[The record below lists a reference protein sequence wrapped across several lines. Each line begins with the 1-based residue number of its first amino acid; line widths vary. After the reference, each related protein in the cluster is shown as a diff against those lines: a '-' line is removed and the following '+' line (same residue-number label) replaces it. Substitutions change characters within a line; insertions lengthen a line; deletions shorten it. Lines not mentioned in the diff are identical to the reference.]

1 MPKAKAKVTSI
12 TQKRLK
18 VLEHIQAT
26 GVKTENEFLSMTAQD
41 MVNSFPDISTE
52 DFKIMCEIQC
62 SVRDNNLF
70 AYLCG
75 SN

>member
-1 MPKAKAKVTSI
+1 MPKTKAKVTSI

-18 VLEHIQAT
+18 VLEHIQST
-26 GVKTENEFLSMTAQD
+26 GIKTENEFLSMTAQD
-41 MVNSFPDISTE
+41 MVSSFPDISTE

-70 AYLCG
+70 TYLCG
-75 SN
+75 N